1 MVDAE
6 RPLILVIDDDSALRK
21 ICLDMLAARGY
32 RSLGAASVGDGLR
45 AFAERPPAVVLLDL
59 KLPDGTGLDVLR
71 ELQRRSAAT
80 PVVVISGLGSVPDA
94 VEAMRLGAAEFLEK
108 PVSRDRLYAVLDRV
122 LEAHGPGEE
131 TATDAPVGGSR
142 YGMVGR
148 SEAMQ
153 RVYQL
158 VDMVAPTRARVLIS
172 GERGTG
178 KELVAR
184 AIHALS
190 PRREKPFVQMNC
202 AAVPA
207 ELIESEMFGHVKGAF
222 TGAVADRR
230 GTFEA
235 ASTGTLFL
243 DEIGDMSLVMQAKL
257 LRVLQEGEVTPVGSS
272 RPRGVDVRVLAATSK
287 NLLEEIEKGR
297 FRDDLY
303 DRLNVVNI
311 SLPPLRLRRED
322 VPALAEHYLRLAS
335 VENDLKPK
343 RLTARALE
351 FLSQLPWR
359 GNVRELRN
367 LMERLAVIVARDS
380 VVAPRRDGRAADG
393 ASGAGRRRPTRA
405 AARGALPLRAAV
417 HPRAAV
423 REPRQPRQHGEGARH
438 RADEPLSQDEAAGD
452 CVESPA
458 SVACCV
464 SDNRPLRSR
473 RIRST
478 AYNAYTFGK

>member
-1 MVDAE
+1 MVDVD
-6 RPLILVIDDDSALRK
+6 RPLVLVIDDDSALRQV
-21 ICLDMLAARGY
+21 CLDMLEARGY
-32 RSLGAASVGDGLR
+32 RGLGAASVGEGLR
-45 AFAERPPAVVLLDL
+45 AFDEKVPSAVLLDL

-71 ELQRRSAAT
+71 ELQRRSPVT
-80 PVVVISGLGSVPDA
+80 PVVVVSGYGSVPDA
-94 VEAMRLGAAEFLEK
+94 VEAMRLGAAEYVEK
-108 PVSRDRLYAVLDRV
+108 PFTRERLYQVLGRALAPGGARAESAKESAVDG
-122 LEAHGPGEE
+122 A
-131 TATDAPVGGSR
+131 R

-172 GERGTG
+172 GERGSG

-190 PRREKPFVQMNC
+190 PRRERPFVQLNC

-230 GTFEA
+230 GTFQA
-235 ASTGTLFL
+235 ASEGTLFL
-243 DEIGDMSLVMQAKL
+243 DEIGDMSVVMQAKL

-272 RPRGVDVRVLAATSK
+272 KSRSVDVRILAATSK

-311 SLPPLRLRRED
+311 ALPPLRMRRED
-322 VPALAEHYLRLAS
+322 VPLLAEHYLRLAS
-335 VENDLKPK
+335 VENGLKPK
-343 RLTARALE
+343 RLTPRATD
-351 FLSQLPWR
+351 FLAQLPWR

-367 LMERLAVIVARDS
+367 LMERLAVIVSRDA
-380 VVAPRRDGRAADG
+380 VTHRDVMDALQMTAPPASDDG
-393 ASGAGRRRPTRA
+393 A
-405 AARGALPLRAAV
+405 ALPLR
-417 HPRAAV
+417 
-423 REPRQPRQHGEGARH
+423 
-438 RADEPLSQDEAAGD
+438 
-452 CVESPA
+452 
-458 SVACCV
+458 VA
-464 SDNRPLRSR
+464 RSR
-473 RIRST
+473 FERQYILERLSSNRGNLGKT
-478 AYNAYTFGK
+478 ARDLGIERTNLYRKMKQLGITLRGRPKR

>member
-1 MVDAE
+1 
-6 RPLILVIDDDSALRK
+6 
-21 ICLDMLAARGY
+21 
-32 RSLGAASVGDGLR
+32 
-45 AFAERPPAVVLLDL
+45 
-59 KLPDGTGLDVLR
+59 
-71 ELQRRSAAT
+71 
-80 PVVVISGLGSVPDA
+80 
-94 VEAMRLGAAEFLEK
+94 
-108 PVSRDRLYAVLDRV
+108 
-122 LEAHGPGEE
+122 
-131 TATDAPVGGSR
+131 
-142 YGMVGR
+142 MVGR

-190 PRREKPFVQMNC
+190 PRRDRPFLQVNC

-235 ASTGTLFL
+235 ASGGTLFL
-243 DEIGDMSLVMQAKL
+243 DEIGDMSVAMQAKL

-272 RPRGVDVRVLAATSK
+272 KSRPVDVRILAATSK

-380 VVAPRRDGRAADG
+380 VSHREVMDALQMAPPAPGDDGG
-393 ASGAGRRRPTRA
+393 PV
-405 AARGALPLRAAV
+405 PLR
-417 HPRAAV
+417 
-423 REPRQPRQHGEGARH
+423 
-438 RADEPLSQDEAAGD
+438 EA
-452 CVESPA
+452 
-458 SVACCV
+458 
-464 SDNRPLRSR
+464 RSR
-473 RIRST
+473 FERQYILERLSANRGNLGNT
-478 AYNAYTFGK
+478 AKELGIERTNLYRKMKQLGIASRVQRP

>member
-6 RPLILVIDDDSALRK
+6 RPLILVIDDDNALRR
-21 ICLDMLAARGY
+21 IYLDMLSARGY
-32 RSLGAASVGDGLR
+32 RGLGAASVGEGLR
-45 AFAERPPAVVLLDL
+45 AFADRHPAAVLLDL

-94 VEAMRLGAAEFLEK
+94 VEAMRLGAAEYLEK
-108 PVSRDRLYAVLDRV
+108 PVARDRLHAVLERV
-122 LEAHGPGEE
+122 LASAGPREE
-131 TATDAPVGGSR
+131 PGPDAPAGGSR
-142 YGMVGR
+142 YGMVGH
-148 SEAMQ
+148 SDAMQ

-178 KELVAR
+178 KELVAS

-190 PRREKPFVQMNC
+190 PRRDRPFVQMNC

-207 ELIESEMFGHVKGAF
+207 DLIESEMFGHLKGAF

-243 DEIGDMSLVMQAKL
+243 DEIGDMSVVMQAKL
-257 LRVLQEGEVTPVGSS
+257 LRVLQEGEITPLGSS
-272 RPRGVDVRVLAATSK
+272 KTRAVDVRVLAATSK

-311 SLPPLRLRRED
+311 SLPPLRQRRED

-343 RLTARALE
+343 RLTSRALE

-367 LMERLAVIVARDS
+367 LMERLAVIVSRDS
-380 VVAPRRDGRAADG
+380 VSHRDVMEALQMTPPPPGEDGR
-393 ASGAGRRRPTRA
+393 PV
-405 AARGALPLRAAV
+405 PLR
-417 HPRAAV
+417 
-423 REPRQPRQHGEGARH
+423 
-438 RADEPLSQDEAAGD
+438 EA
-452 CVESPA
+452 
-458 SVACCV
+458 
-464 SDNRPLRSR
+464 RSR
-473 RIRST
+473 FERQYILERLSANRGNLGNT
-478 AYNAYTFGK
+478 AKELGIERTNLYRKMKQLGIASRVVRQ

>member
-1 MVDAE
+1 MVDAQL
-6 RPLILVIDDDSALRK
+6 PLILVIDDDSALRR
-21 ICLDMLAARGY
+21 ICLDLLAARGY
-32 RSLGAASVGDGLR
+32 SGLGAASVRDGLR
-45 AFAERPPAVVLLDL
+45 AFDERPPAAVLLDL

-71 ELQRRSAAT
+71 ELQRRSAVT
-80 PVVVISGLGSVPDA
+80 PVVVVSGFGGVSEA
-94 VEAMRLGAAEFLEK
+94 VEAMRLGAAVYLEK
-108 PVSRDRLYAVLDRV
+108 PGGRDRLYEVLERV
-122 LEAHGPGEE
+122 LAVPGPREE
-131 TATDAPVGGSR
+131 PGLAPPADGTR

-190 PRREKPFVQMNC
+190 PRRDRPFVQMNC

-207 ELIESEMFGHVKGAF
+207 ELIESEMFGHLKGAF
-222 TGAVADRR
+222 TGAVSERR

-257 LRVLQEGEVTPVGSS
+257 LRVLQEGEITPLGSS
-272 RPRGVDVRVLAATSK
+272 RSRPVDVRILAATSK
-287 NLLEEIEKGR
+287 NLLEEIEKGS

-311 SLPPLRLRRED
+311 SLPPLRSRRED
-322 VPALAEHYLRLAS
+322 VPLLAEHYLRLAS

-343 RLTARALE
+343 RLTPRALE
-351 FLSQLPWR
+351 FLAQLQWR

-367 LMERLAVIVARDS
+367 LMERLAVIAARDAVS
-380 VVAPRRDGRAADG
+380 QRDVMEALQMTPAP
-393 ASGAGRRRPTRA
+393 SGEDDRPV
-405 AARGALPLRAAV
+405 PLR
-417 HPRAAV
+417 
-423 REPRQPRQHGEGARH
+423 
-438 RADEPLSQDEAAGD
+438 EA
-452 CVESPA
+452 
-458 SVACCV
+458 
-464 SDNRPLRSR
+464 RSR
-473 RIRST
+473 FERQYILERLAANRGNLGNTAKELGIERTNLYRKIKQLGIDSRIARE
-478 AYNAYTFGK
+478 